1 MLDMKYSFMY
11 LGFTYTGYKNSLFSL
26 LLRVVF
32 KFTSL
37 KIFLKYCADKIRLY
51 VGNRNVRIGIGH
63 VAKRNKRDT
72 CMK

>member
-1 MLDMKYSFMY
+1 MSDMKYSFMY
-11 LGFTYTGYKNSLFSL
+11 LGFTGYKNSLFSL

-72 CMK
+72 CTK